1 MIYLTLFLAF
11 LKIGF
16 FAFGGAY
23 GAIPLIQETVLAH
36 GWMDEAMFS
45 NIIAV
50 SESTPGPIMVNTATY
65 IGSRQ
70 GGIPGAVAATL
81 GVVLPSFMIILLV
94 SSVFKN
100 MMKNKTMQAVLKGVK
115 PCLMGVILA
124 TGITM
129 AVNIIV
135 PGGIFLNGIVSG
147 TLFSDGKGISIE
159 GISLF
164 IFLFLIAAVLALR
177 WIKKKELSPMMLI
190 VLAGVLGAVLY

>member
-1 MIYLTLFLAF
+1 
-11 LKIGF
+11 
-16 FAFGGAY
+16 
-23 GAIPLIQETVLAH
+23 
-36 GWMDEAMFS
+36 MFS

-124 TGITM
+124 TGIHM

-135 PGGIFLNGIVSG
+135 LGGIYLNGIVSG
-147 TLFSDGKGISIE
+147 TLFSDGKGIRIE